1 MSEGGGSI
9 IYFTNHINAQRNLI
23 FEKTPDSVA
32 IDMKTKFGI
41 ICIACV

>member
-9 IYFTNHINAQRNLI
+9 IYFRNHINAQRNLI
-23 FEKTPDSVA
+23 FENTPDSVA